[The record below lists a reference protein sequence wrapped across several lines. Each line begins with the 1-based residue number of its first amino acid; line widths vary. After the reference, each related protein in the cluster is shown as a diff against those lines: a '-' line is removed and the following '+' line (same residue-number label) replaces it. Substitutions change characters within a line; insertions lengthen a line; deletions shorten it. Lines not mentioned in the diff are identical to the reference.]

1 MKTIDQISFD
11 KNSVITIG
19 TFDGVHLGHKLII
32 EELLKKAS
40 EHAARSVVV
49 TFYPHP
55 QDVLRTKGDSVKL
68 LTSQDEK
75 EIYLNSFGVDEI
87 VIIDFDSETAN
98 TPWQDFC
105 DLLRNQIG
113 VSHIVFGHDHAFGKN
128 RKGNIENIKEYGKI
142 NNFTVSEVPPLSI
155 NNETVSSTKIRNYLN
170 NNEIIKANI
179 LLGYNYSIIGLVTKG
194 DGRGRKLGFP
204 TANIKPLD
212 EKKLLPSNGVYAVNI
227 WVNGVAYRA
236 MMNIGVRP
244 TFTNGIEKT
253 IEANIFN
260 FDKEIYSSVIKVEFL
275 KFVRLEQKFTSSEE
289 FLIQLAKDQ
298 VACLGA

>member
-55 QDVLRTKGDSVKL
+55 QDVLRIKGDSVKL

-128 RKGNIENIKEYGKI
+128 
-142 NNFTVSEVPPLSI
+142 LS
-155 NNETVSSTKIRNYLN
+155 
-170 NNEIIKANI
+170 
-179 LLGYNYSIIGLVTKG
+179 
-194 DGRGRKLGFP
+194 
-204 TANIKPLD
+204 
-212 EKKLLPSNGVYAVNI
+212 
-227 WVNGVAYRA
+227 
-236 MMNIGVRP
+236 
-244 TFTNGIEKT
+244 
-253 IEANIFN
+253 
-260 FDKEIYSSVIKVEFL
+260 
-275 KFVRLEQKFTSSEE
+275 
-289 FLIQLAKDQ
+289 LIHI
-298 VACLGA
+298 